1 MLEVVVRAAICTL
14 LLAFAVQLCL
24 RTLRVG
30 HPKLLLSAW
39 TAVLVASVAMPA
51 LQWAIPSAAPTLL
64 SRSFSRAGI
73 VNSSAPA
80 PLSPLSMISSS
91 LTSLAISPSGAATA
105 RASEPQRTFAWR
117 KWLTGAY
124 VLVASLFLLRLLLGL
139 ILSWRMLRATHPVRE
154 NWAAG
159 KRLRTS
165 TRICAPV
172 TVGSHVL
179 LPAECVNWDARR
191 RRAVLAHEEAHIARG
206 DFYVQ
211 LLSQVNRSVFWFSPQ
226 AWWLHRRLTAL
237 AELASDDA
245 AIDALGDRPG
255 YAAILL
261 DVARLSRNPSFGV
274 AMARPAT
281 VSQRIER
288 ILAEETTP
296 APVTRLLQTVI
307 AAAVASL
314 AMLTAVLFAEAA
326 PLEAS
331 REQVAPHTR
340 ITIDPKLLDAYAGF
354 YLNAATDSL
363 MIVTREDDH
372 LLTRRAGNQPVP
384 EYPYTDHDFFLTVV
398 PQQNSFVT
406 DGSGAVLRVVHHQWG
421 RDETLERIS
430 AEAAQLHEEARAKR
444 VAEERTPRTAISIDP
459 QLLDNYVGAYQL
471 KPQMVFTVTRDGDKL
486 LAKLT
491 GQQTYE
497 VHPYTERDFFYTI
510 VAAQLSFVPGADG
523 TASAVVLHQN
533 GKDQTAPRVDLSV
546 AQALDVK
553 LAEQSAPRTA
563 VKIDPGL
570 LDGYVGRYSNAEL
583 EIAATREGDQLFVQV
598 TGYGRY
604 AIFPYTEHDFFA
616 TIQPTQYTFATDK
629 TAKATQMVRHRRG
642 KDEVF
647 TRED

>member
-1 MLEVVVRAAICTL
+1 MHAAVGFRGSIVPADASRAPPEIAALGLDRGIGRVRGDAGSAAGDPIRRSHIALPVIFSCRHRKSRH
-14 LLAFAVQLCL
+14 A
-24 RTLRVG
+24 G
-30 HPKLLLSAW
+30 
-39 TAVLVASVAMPA
+39 TAVAFVDN
-51 LQWAIPSAAPTLL
+51 L
-64 SRSFSRAGI
+64 SS
-73 VNSSAPA
+73 
-80 PLSPLSMISSS
+80 
-91 LTSLAISPSGAATA
+91 AISPSGAATA
-105 RASEPQRTFAWR
+105 RASEPQPTFAWR

-165 TRICAPV
+165 TWICAPV

-261 DVARLSRNPSFGV
+261 DVARLPRNPSFGV

-281 VSQRIER
+281 VCQRIER

-307 AAAVASL
+307 AAAVAPL

-326 PLEAS
+326 PVEAS

-340 ITIDPKLLDAYAGF
+340 ITIDAKLLDAYAGF

-406 DGSGAVLRVVHHQWG
+406 DASGAVLRVVHHQWG

-471 KPQMVFTVTRDGDKL
+471 KPQMVFTVTREGDRL

-616 TIQPTQYTFATDK
+616 TIQPTQYTFATDN
-629 TAKATQMVRHRRG
+629 TGKATQMVRHRRG

>member
-1 MLEVVVRAAICTL
+1 M
-14 LLAFAVQLCL
+14 
-24 RTLRVG
+24 
-30 HPKLLLSAW
+30 
-39 TAVLVASVAMPA
+39 
-51 LQWAIPSAAPTLL
+51 
-64 SRSFSRAGI
+64 
-73 VNSSAPA
+73 
-80 PLSPLSMISSS
+80 
-91 LTSLAISPSGAATA
+91 
-105 RASEPQRTFAWR
+105 
-117 KWLTGAY
+117 
-124 VLVASLFLLRLLLGL
+124 ASLFLLRLLLGL

-165 TRICAPV
+165 TWICAPV

-261 DVARLSRNPSFGV
+261 DVARLPRNPPLGV

-406 DGSGAVLRVVHHQWG
+406 DASGAVLRVVHHQWG

-583 EIAATREGDQLFVQV
+583 EITSTREGDQLFVQV

-629 TAKATQMVRHRRG
+629 TGKATQMVRHRRG

>member
-14 LLAFAVQLCL
+14 LLAVAVQLCL
-24 RTLRVG
+24 RTLRVR

-39 TAVLVASVAMPA
+39 TAVLVASVATPA
-51 LQWAIPSAAPTLL
+51 LQRVIPSAVPTLL
-64 SRSFSRAGI
+64 SRPFYPAGI
-73 VNSSAPA
+73 VNPGIRASLLPFSV
-80 PLSPLSMISSS
+80 ISSS
-91 LTSLAISPSGAATA
+91 VISPSGATTA

-117 KWLTGAY
+117 KWLTGTY

-165 TRICAPV
+165 TWICAPV
-172 TVGSHVL
+172 TVGSQVL

-211 LLSQVNRSVFWFSPQ
+211 LLSQVNRSVFWFSPL

-245 AIDALGDRPG
+245 AIEALGDRPG

-261 DVARLSRNPSFGV
+261 DFARLPRNPSFGV

-281 VSQRIER
+281 VCQRIER
-288 ILAEETTP
+288 ILADETTP

-307 AAAVASL
+307 AAAVAPL

-372 LLTRRAGNQPVP
+372 LLTRRAGNQPVA
-384 EYPYTDHDFFLTVV
+384 EYPYTDHDFFLTVA

-406 DGSGAVLRVVHHQWG
+406 DASGAVLRVVHHQWG
-421 RDETLERIS
+421 RDETLERIG
-430 AEAAQLHEEARAKR
+430 AEAAQRHEEARLKR
-444 VAEERTPRTAISIDP
+444 VAEERIPRTAISIDP

-471 KPQMVFTVTRDGDKL
+471 KPQLVFTVTHEGDKL

-491 GQQTYE
+491 GQPTYE

-510 VAAQLSFVPGADG
+510 VAAQLSFVPGSDG
-523 TASAVVLHQN
+523 KASAVVLHQN

-563 VKIDPGL
+563 VKIDSSL

-583 EIAATREGDQLFVQV
+583 EITATREGDQLFVQV

-616 TIQPTQYTFATDK
+616 TIQPTQYTFATDN
-629 TAKATQMVRHRRG
+629 TGKATQMVRHRRG

>member
-14 LLAFAVQLCL
+14 LLAFVVQLCL
-24 RTLRVG
+24 WTLRVR
-30 HPKLLLSAW
+30 HPKLLLAPW

-51 LQWAIPSAAPTLL
+51 LQRAIPSAAPTLL
-64 SRSFSRAGI
+64 FRSFSRAGI
-73 VNSSAPA
+73 VNSSVRAP
-80 PLSPLSMISSS
+80 PLPFSVISSS
-91 LTSLAISPSGAATA
+91 IISSAISPSDATTA
-105 RASEPQRTFAWR
+105 RASEPHQTFAWR
-117 KWLTGAY
+117 RWLTGAY
-124 VLVASLFLLRLLLGL
+124 VLVAALLLLRPLLGL

-154 NWAAG
+154 DWAAG
-159 KRLRTS
+159 KRLRTN
-165 TRICAPV
+165 TWICAPV
-172 TVGSHVL
+172 TVGSNVL
-179 LPAECVNWDARR
+179 LPAECVNWDERR
-191 RRAVLAHEEAHIARG
+191 RQAVLAHEESHIARG
-206 DFYVQ
+206 DFYIQ
-211 LLSQVNRSVFWFSPQ
+211 LLSQVNRSVFWFSPL

-245 AIDALGDRPG
+245 AIEALGDRPG

-261 DVARLSRNPSFGV
+261 DVARLPRTPSISV

-296 APVTRLLQTVI
+296 APVSRLLQTVI
-307 AAAVASL
+307 AAAVAPL

-326 PLEAS
+326 PVEAS
-331 REQVAPHTR
+331 KEQVAPHTR

-354 YLNAATDSL
+354 YLNAVTDSL

-372 LLTRRAGNQPVP
+372 LLTRRAGEQPVA

-398 PQQNSFVT
+398 PKQNSFIT
-406 DGSGAVLRVVHHQWG
+406 DASGAVLRVVHHQWG

-430 AEAAQLHEEARAKR
+430 VEAAQRHEEARLKR

-471 KPQMVFTVTRDGDKL
+471 KPQLVFTVTREGDRL

-497 VHPYTERDFFYTI
+497 VHPYTERDFSYTI

-523 TASAVVLHQN
+523 KASAVVLHQN

-563 VKIDPGL
+563 VKIDPRL
-570 LDGYVGRYSNAEL
+570 LDSYVGRYSNAEL
-583 EIAATREGDQLFVQV
+583 EITATREGEQLFVQV

-604 AIFPYTEHDFFA
+604 AIFPYTERDFFA
-616 TIQPTQYTFATDK
+616 TIQPTQYTFATDN
-629 TAKATQMVRHRRG
+629 TGKATQMVRHRRG

-647 TRED
+647 IRED

>member
-14 LLAFAVQLCL
+14 LLAVAVQLCL
-24 RTLRVG
+24 RTLRVR

-51 LQWAIPSAAPTLL
+51 LQRAIPSAAPTLL
-64 SRSFSRAGI
+64 SRSFSAAGI
-73 VNSSAPA
+73 VNSNAPA
-80 PLSPLSMISSS
+80 SLLPLSMISSS
-91 LTSLAISPSGAATA
+91 LTSLTISPSGATTA

-117 KWLTGAY
+117 KWLTGTY

-165 TRICAPV
+165 TWICAPV
-172 TVGSHVL
+172 TVGSQVL

-211 LLSQVNRSVFWFSPQ
+211 LLSQVNRSVFWFSPL

-245 AIDALGDRPG
+245 AIEALGDRPG

-261 DVARLSRNPSFGV
+261 DFARLPRNPSFGV

-281 VSQRIER
+281 VCQRIER
-288 ILAEETTP
+288 
-296 APVTRLLQTVI
+296 
-307 AAAVASL
+307 
-314 AMLTAVLFAEAA
+314 
-326 PLEAS
+326 
-331 REQVAPHTR
+331 
-340 ITIDPKLLDAYAGF
+340 LLDAYAGF

-372 LLTRRAGNQPVP
+372 LLTRRAGNQPVA
-384 EYPYTDHDFFLTVV
+384 EYPYTDHDFFLTVA

-406 DGSGAVLRVVHHQWG
+406 DASGAVLRVVHHQWG
-421 RDETLERIS
+421 RDETLERIG
-430 AEAAQLHEEARAKR
+430 AEAAQRHEEARLKR
-444 VAEERTPRTAISIDP
+444 VAEERIPRTAISIDP
-459 QLLDNYVGAYQL
+459 QLLDNYVGAYRL
-471 KPQMVFTVTRDGDKL
+471 KPQLVFTVTREGDKL

-491 GQQTYE
+491 GQPTYE

-510 VAAQLSFVPGADG
+510 VAAQLSFVPGSDG
-523 TASAVVLHQN
+523 KASAVVLHQN

-563 VKIDPGL
+563 VKIDSSL

-583 EIAATREGDQLFVQV
+583 EITATREGDQLFVQV

-616 TIQPTQYTFATDK
+616 TIQPTQYTFATDN
-629 TAKATQMVRHRRG
+629 TGKATQMVRHRRG